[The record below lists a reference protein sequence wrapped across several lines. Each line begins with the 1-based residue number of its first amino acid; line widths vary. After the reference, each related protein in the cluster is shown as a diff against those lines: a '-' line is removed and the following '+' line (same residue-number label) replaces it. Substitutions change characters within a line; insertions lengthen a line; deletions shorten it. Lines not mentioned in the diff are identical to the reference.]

1 MTQEFIHSILLI
13 KTNIIYPSIKHRY
26 IAKDRKPKQRNVLKK
41 NMYIYFLQSIY
52 FSIFLIP
59 TYLKF

>member
-13 KTNIIYPSIKHRY
+13 KTNIIYPSIKHRS
-26 IAKDRKPKQRNVLKK
+26 KDRKPKQRNVLKK